1 MSKTPLM
8 LCLVLF
14 LPAGCDDSTPATLDS
29 AVTADKGPSQN
40 DGQQP
45 TPDGTPDGMPD
56 GPVDGAPQVPD
67 GKLSPDLGVACA
79 SEIAALQKEIY
90 KTPAQ
95 SCTAVVRLDHDTLA
109 LKGFE
114 LICGKYAKVTEAQA
128 RATAYTDS
136 GYGQGGKMVNA
147 ANPAD
152 EYVFYEAPGD
162 FGGCA
167 SVSARTGLTVFGA
180 SIIWMGTGK
189 ITYPKTWRAA
199 SQLGSNCPAAGG
211 IPKSQGYDLV
221 QGGALQKAD
230 VDKAVA
236 VVLKTAVP
244 AAFWKG
250 GYVFDAVVLR
260 YPRSVGA
267 FDPTTAEW
275 IVLVNGGWLE

>member
-1 MSKTPLM
+1 M

-14 LPAGCDDSTPATLDS
+14 LPAGCDDSKPANLDS
-29 AVTADKGPSQN
+29 AVTADQGPGQN

-45 TPDGTPDGMPD
+45 TPDGPATD
-56 GPVDGAPQVPD
+56 GPTVDSAPQVPD
-67 GKLSPDLGVACA
+67 GKPSSDLGPACA
-79 SEIAALQKEIY
+79 AEIAALQKEIY
-90 KTPAQ
+90 KTSGQ
-95 SCTAVVRLDHDTLA
+95 SCTAVVRLDHDSLA
-109 LKGFE
+109 LKE
-114 LICGKYAKVTEAQA
+114 WQLVCGKYAKVTEAQA
-128 RATAYTDS
+128 RTTAFNDS
-136 GYGQGGKMVNA
+136 GYGKGGKMLNA
-147 ANPAD
+147 QSPAD

-189 ITYPKTWRAA
+189 ITHPKTWRAA
-199 SQLGSNCPAAGG
+199 SQLGSGCPAAGG

-267 FDPTTAEW
+267 FNPKTAEW